1 MTLAPDTYVFLFPTV
16 ALLLVVDSL
25 DGGLSR
31 LRWTFWTG
39 GSLAGGG
46 LSGRL
51 DGGLSSRRW
60 TRWTFRIGLIINK
73 SLDMGL
79 SRRWWTLWWWLS
91 RWTVGTR
98 CSYKRKGQA
107 RYTCIPL
114 PWPGTNVRPQTS
126 DPTSLKCIFICRK
139 AFSCLW
145 ETTSRQFTFI
155 N

>member
-1 MTLAPDTYVFLFPTV
+1 MTVAPDTYVFLFPKV

-60 TRWTFRIGLIINK
+60 TRWTFRIALIINN

-79 SRRWWTLWWWLS
+79 
-91 RWTVGTR
+91 V
-98 CSYKRKGQA
+98 
-107 RYTCIPL
+107 
-114 PWPGTNVRPQTS
+114 NV
-126 DPTSLKCIFICRK
+126 
-139 AFSCLW
+139 
-145 ETTSRQFTFI
+145 
-155 N
+155 